1 MKILVIRFSAM
12 GDVTMAS
19 PVIKT
24 LLRDH
29 SSVEVHLLSRPFFEP
44 LFEKGDRFRFIG
56 ADLKSRHKGVMGLRR
71 LYRELRPNQ
80 YDVVVD
86 LHDSLRSKVLR
97 TFFRLAGVPVSKIDK
112 GRKEKKRLLKYG
124 ALKSKPLIHS
134 TERYARVFQK
144 AGMKWKSEDW
154 ALPEWGVAT
163 DRVKTLLAEKEN
175 RTWVGIAPFAA
186 HPSKEWPFD
195 KMRELAMKLRL
206 KGYIILWF
214 GAGKRELEVINQKW
228 LSEEDILLVD
238 QFKLEEELYIMK
250 QIEVMVCMDSANM
263 HMAAVGG
270 TRVVSIWGPT
280 HPHVGF
286 GPLGNEEGMV
296 QIDLSCRP
304 CSIYGKLKSKS
315 DQHCARKSMELI
327 QVKYVVDKID
337 QLLSSPN

>member
-1 MKILVIRFSAM
+1 
-12 GDVTMAS
+12 MAS

-44 LFEKGDRFRFIG
+44 LFEKSDRFRFIG
-56 ADLKSRHKGVMGLRR
+56 ADLKKRHKGVMGLRR
-71 LYRELRPNQ
+71 LYRELRQNQ
-80 YDVVVD
+80 YHAVVD

-97 TFFRLAGVPVSKIDK
+97 TFFRLAGVPVNIMDK

-134 TERYARVFQK
+134 TERYAKTFQK
-144 AGMKWKSEDW
+144 AGLKWKSDEW
-154 ALPEWGVAT
+154 ALPEWGVSSERVQALT
-163 DRVKTLLAEKEN
+163 SKKGDRK
-175 RTWVGIAPFAA
+175 WVGMAPFAA
-186 HPSKEWPFD
+186 HPSKEWPFE
-195 KMRELAMKLRL
+195 KMKELALELRL
-206 KGYIILWF
+206 KGFRILWF
-214 GAGKRELEVINQKW
+214 GAGKREFDTIDQNWIEDD
-228 LSEEDILLVD
+228 DILLVN
-238 QFKLEEELYIMK
+238 QYKLEEELYIMK
-250 QIEVMVCMDSANM
+250 QIDVMVCMDSANM

-280 HPHVGF
+280 HPFAGF
-286 GPLGNEEGMV
+286 GPLGNEDGIV

-315 DQHCARKSMELI
+315 DQQCARKSMELI

-337 QLLSSPN
+337 QILASPK